1 MQDNASSVVP
11 ASKRISWNKRGKLTG
26 AKTPLRQAFIG
37 TVITKPNRRSRQNL
51 GTANSRAYVIDLLAR
66 KYFAQQF
73 KDCHGKYA

>member
-37 TVITKPNRRSRQNL
+37 TVITKPNRRSRQTL
-51 GTANSRAYVIDLLAR
+51 GTKNLQAYVIDLLAL
-66 KYFAQQF
+66 KNSAQQY